1 MKIAFLEVA
10 GFEPKMLGKQWSKR
24 NTSLLG
30 LHLMHNCLF
39 SGEESAKGHY
49 DAGNFHLPTEG
60 NILITKG
67 KTYHERES
75 Q

>member
-1 MKIAFLEVA
+1 MNDRESNASMKSLPA
-10 GFEPKMLGKQWSKR
+10 EPQGR

-67 KTYHERES
+67 KTYHEREN

>member
-1 MKIAFLEVA
+1 M
-10 GFEPKMLGKQWSKR
+10 EPSRGREGLSKR